1 MNDKP
6 FNKFNTDDLA
16 SILFEERDTQWDID
30 ALVEDL
36 FETDDDETACDI
48 MDTITELHDKLKLL
62 VLIRG
67 IIEDDLDLGLTD

>member
-16 SILFEERDTQWDID
+16 SIVFEGRDTQWDID

-36 FETDDDETACDI
+36 FWTDDDETACDI
-48 MDTITELHDKLKLL
+48 MDTITELHDKLKLIA
-62 VLIRG
+62 LIRG
-67 IIEDDLDLGLTD
+67 IIEDDLGFND